1 MAFAYY
7 SRQDINFEK
16 WDACI
21 CRSDYPLAYALSW
34 YLDIVTEKKWD
45 ALVWGDYEKVFPI
58 PWNQKFVFYRQVHQ
72 PFFCQQLGLFSQ
84 TPPEQQDLIAAIVF
98 LQKKFKRINLH
109 LHENSSLLP
118 VIKGIEIIPR
128 TNCILPLDRP
138 YEQIFKNY
146 SRSQKRNLLK
156 AERCELHLLSPI
168 SPVELVSIYQKMLQH
183 KIAELNAKNLLII
196 RKLMEE
202 AIFKNKGKIMV
213 AGNAQGIHVAGF
225 FLFFQNRIINL
236 FGATTELGRE
246 SGAMHFLLDSVIR
259 QNAGSSMVFDF
270 EGSSI
275 PSIAA
280 FFKNFGAE
288 EKTYYLLRKNSRFF

>member
-45 ALVWGDYEKVFPI
+45 ALVWGDYEKDFPN
-58 PWNQKFVFYRQVHQ
+58 PWNQKFVFYRQGHQ

-109 LHENSSLLP
+109 LHENSSPLP

-128 TNCILPLDRP
+128 TNCILPLDRS

-146 SRSQKRNLLK
+146 SRRLRRNLLK
-156 AERCELHLLSPI
+156 AERFDIRPLSPI
-168 SPVELVSIYQKMLQH
+168 TPVRLSNFGEELLSEKITVLGPHHLQTM
-183 KIAELNAKNLLII
+183 KNIMEIAISKGMGQIVTVGNLN
-196 RKLMEE
+196 
-202 AIFKNKGKIMV
+202 
-213 AGNAQGIHVAGF
+213 GICAATF

-259 QNAGSSMVFDF
+259 QNAG
-270 EGSSI
+270 
-275 PSIAA
+275 
-280 FFKNFGAE
+280 
-288 EKTYYLLRKNSRFF
+288 